1 MSKQSPLTNAVKQ
14 SVASFYSDLGDEKVS
29 GMYHMVVNAVEKVLI
44 EAVLKRSEGNQSI
57 AARALGINRNTL
69 RAKMKKFGIL

>member
-1 MSKQSPLTNAVKQ
+1 MSKQSPLTNTVKQ
-14 SVASFYSDLGDEKVS
+14 SVGYFYRDLGDEKVS
-29 GMYHMVVNAVEKVLI
+29 GIYHMVINAVEKVLI
-44 EAVLKRSEGNQSI
+44 EDVLKRSEGNQSI

>member
-14 SVASFYSDLGDEKVS
+14 SVASFYRDLGDGKVS

-44 EAVLKRSEGNQSI
+44 EDVLKRSEGNQSI
-57 AARALGINRNTL
+57 TAQALGINRNTL

>member
-14 SVASFYSDLGDEKVS
+14 SVASFYRDLGDEKVS
-29 GMYHMVVNAVEKVLI
+29 GMYHMVVNVVEKVLI
-44 EAVLKRSEGNQSI
+44 EDVLKRSQGNQSI
-57 AARALGINRNTL
+57 AALALGINRNTL

>member
-1 MSKQSPLTNAVKQ
+1 MSNQSPLTNAVKQ
-14 SVASFYSDLGDEKVS
+14 SVASFYRDLGDEKVS

>member
-14 SVASFYSDLGDEKVS
+14 SVASFYRDLGDEKVS
-29 GMYHMVVNAVEKVLI
+29 GIYQLVVNAVEKVLI
-44 EAVLKRSEGNQSI
+44 EDVLKRSEGNQSI
-57 AARALGINRNTL
+57 TAQALGINRNTL

>member
-14 SVASFYSDLGDEKVS
+14 SVASFYRDLGDEKVS
-29 GMYHMVVNAVEKVLI
+29 GMHHMVVNAVEKVLI
-44 EAVLKRSEGNQSI
+44 EDVLKRSEGNQSI
-57 AARALGINRNTL
+57 TAQALGINRNTL

>member
-14 SVASFYSDLGDEKVS
+14 SVASFYRDLGDEKVS

-44 EAVLKRSEGNQSI
+44 EDVLKRSEGNQSI
-57 AARALGINRNTL
+57 TARALGINRNTL

>member
-14 SVASFYSDLGDEKVS
+14 SVASFYRDLGDEKVS
-29 GMYHMVVNAVEKVLI
+29 GMYHMVGNALQKVLI
-44 EAVLKRSEGNQSI
+44 AAVLKRSEGNQSI
-57 AARALGINRNTL
+57 TAQALGINRNTL